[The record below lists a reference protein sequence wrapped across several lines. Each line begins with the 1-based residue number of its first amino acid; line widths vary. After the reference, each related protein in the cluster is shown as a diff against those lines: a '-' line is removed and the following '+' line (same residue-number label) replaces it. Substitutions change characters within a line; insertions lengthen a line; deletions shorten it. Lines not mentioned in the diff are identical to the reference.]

1 MVSKPCVVDAMKGG
15 GDSDKSVKVV
25 RMSFSQ
31 FLHNSQT
38 INYDTL
44 PFCHAPVIPA

>member
-25 RMSFSQ
+25 RTSFSQ

-44 PFCHAPVIPA
+44 PSCHAPVIPA